1 MVRVSAARLIPM
13 DAREIVEGLALTA
26 RTAARTLV
34 ATTGDTRRAALRAIA
49 DEIDARADEIAAANN
64 LDIERAKA
72 ESMHPQMQDRLLLT
86 LDRIAGIARG
96 ARQVADL
103 EDPLGRILKKSTLPN
118 GLELE
123 QITVPFGVIGMVYEA
138 RPNVTVDAAV
148 ILLMS
153 GNAALLRGSSTADAS
168 NRVLVEVMR
177 SALAKTSISP
187 DVIQLVPSDDRA
199 TVKALLTARG
209 KVDLVIPRGSAALIR
224 MVVDEATVPTI
235 ETGAG
240 VCHVYVDAAADLQ
253 KALPIVMNSKTHRP
267 SVCNAAETVLI
278 HKGVAEKFL
287 PTLLQSL
294 HGAGVLLHCDEA
306 TEKVAQSLSID
317 TTRATAENW
326 GTEYG
331 VLEINVGVVDS
342 LESAIDHI
350 ATFGT
355 QHTEAIVTED
365 KESARK
371 FIAMSDCAA
380 VMVNASTRFTD
391 GEQMGF
397 GAEIGISNQKL
408 HARGPMGLEA
418 MTTTT
423 WVVTGTGQIR
433 S

>member
-1 MVRVSAARLIPM
+1 M

-26 RTAARTLV
+26 RAAARTLV
-34 ATTGDTRRAALRAIA
+34 ATTGEQRRQALLAIA
-49 DEIDARADEIAAANN
+49 DEIDARTDEIIAANN
-64 LDIERAKA
+64 QDIERAKSD
-72 ESMHPQMQDRLLLT
+72 SMHPQMQDRLLLT
-86 LDRIAGIARG
+86 RERIAGIAAG
-96 ARQVADL
+96 ARQVAAL

-123 QITVPFGVIGMVYEA
+123 QMSVPFGVIGMVYEA

-153 GNAALLRGSSTADAS
+153 GNAALLRGSSSADAS
-168 NRVLVEVMR
+168 NKILIDVMR

-187 DVIQLVPSDDRA
+187 DVIQLIPSDDRA
-199 TVKALLTARG
+199 TVQALLTARG

-240 VCHVYVDAAADLQ
+240 VCHVYVDASADLA

-267 SVCNAAETVLI
+267 SVCNAAETVLV
-278 HKGVAEKFL
+278 HKSVAEKFL
-287 PTLLQSL
+287 PTLLNSL
-294 HGAGVLLHCDEA
+294 HNAGVLLHCDEA
-306 TEKVAQSLSID
+306 AELVAKTLAID
-317 TTRATAENW
+317 VTRATAQHW

-331 VLEINVGVVDS
+331 VLEMNVGVVDS

-365 KESARK
+365 KESARR

-423 WVVTGTGQIR
+423 WIVTGTGQIR

>member
-1 MVRVSAARLIPM
+1 MVRVSGARLIPM
-13 DAREIVEGLALTA
+13 DARAIVEGLALTA
-26 RTAARTLV
+26 RAAARTLT
-34 ATTGDTRRAALRAIA
+34 ASTGDQRRHALRAIA
-49 DEIDARADEIAAANN
+49 DEIDARADEIILANAR
-64 LDIERAKA
+64 DIERAKA
-72 ESMHPQMQDRLLLT
+72 DSMHPQMQDRLLLT
-86 LDRIAGIARG
+86 RERIAGIADG
-96 ARQVADL
+96 ARQVAAL
-103 EDPLGRILKKSTLPN
+103 EDPLGRILKKSTLAN

-123 QITVPFGVIGMVYEA
+123 QMSVPFGVIGMVYEA

-153 GNAALLRGSSTADAS
+153 GNAALLRGSSSAEAS
-168 NRVLVEVMR
+168 NKVLIDVMR
-177 SALAKTSISP
+177 AALSKTTISP

-199 TVKALLTARG
+199 TVTALLTARG
-209 KVDLVIPRGSAALIR
+209 KVDLVIPRGSASLIR

-240 VCHVYVDAAADLQ
+240 VCHVYIDASADLA

-267 SVCNAAETVLI
+267 SVCNAAETVLLHESI
-278 HKGVAEKFL
+278 AQSFL
-287 PTLLQSL
+287 PTMLSALKDAGVIL
-294 HGAGVLLHCDEA
+294 HGDEHVEVIA
-306 TEKVAQSLSID
+306 KSLDID
-317 TTRATAENW
+317 ITRATPENW

-350 ATFGT
+350 ATYGT

-365 KESARK
+365 KESARR